1 MSTFPTTE
9 PDTIRDALV
18 ARLHAIAPTYLPGRD
33 KRWTWNKGREVG
45 GTLRAFDAVFGQ
57 ETEVGNGD
65 GRLGAMGGGMH
76 YECIVELVVSYPVE
90 KNKLPR
96 YLGADARDLSA
107 VLVDLHT
114 YVSGMFPQWWSQ
126 DRRVVS
132 TFTGSDSGYIG
143 THTFTI
149 EFFAVD
155 SVAVAS

>member
-9 PDTIRDALV
+9 PETIREALARRLEAIEPTLTWERSRWSWQKDAE
-18 ARLHAIAPTYLPGRD
+18 IM
-33 KRWTWNKGREVG
+33 
-45 GTLRAFDAVFGQ
+45 GTLRNFDAIFGA

-114 YVSGMFPQWWSQ
+114 YASGMFPQWWSQ

-132 TFTGSDSGYIG
+132 TFTGSDGGYIG